1 MSGRPAPRPKRA
13 GEEFART
20 HNSGGDGPSSSKKP
34 RFDVRNPSAL
44 APDAPEKD
52 AILDADEIGKR
63 GQQAKRN
70 AVNIDG
76 YDSDSSNEG
85 FDARADAK
93 VKDAKRGG
101 QKVEKGETEA
111 QDDMFADLEDDF
123 ADGDEDEDNMA
134 RAKKRKKDVRFLE
147 AEEIEGQVAGS
158 KSGGHVRA
166 DFTLNGHAASRG
178 KGVVRDK
185 EVESSSE
192 SDVDDEERAD
202 VAGQVDEEV
211 GAGGKKEHAP
221 KLDAF
226 NMKSEQEE
234 GRFDAHGNFVRKAAD
249 PDAVHD
255 SWLEGV
261 SKKDMKKA
269 KEAEDKRDEERRQ
282 KAIEDDAL
290 LTSDILRRLI
300 PCLDRSETIIEALA
314 RLNKGRPKQKAK
326 WQSRNKSKRR
336 QDEDMDVDAQKA
348 TEDSAE
354 TRRREAVE
362 AITEAADLLLT
373 RGQTEVYE
381 AERESLMR
389 QYRRETGEDWV
400 DPPKPDMD
408 EEHTNNDSELK
419 QWEYRWSD
427 ARDGGEAHGPYDGAM
442 MVSWND
448 AGYFGDGVEFRR
460 VDHSADWSRSV
471 DFV

>member
-1 MSGRPAPRPKRA
+1 M
-13 GEEFART
+13 
-20 HNSGGDGPSSSKKP
+20 
-34 RFDVRNPSAL
+34 
-44 APDAPEKD
+44 
-52 AILDADEIGKR
+52 
-63 GQQAKRN
+63 
-70 AVNIDG
+70 
-76 YDSDSSNEG
+76 
-85 FDARADAK
+85 
-93 VKDAKRGG
+93 
-101 QKVEKGETEA
+101 
-111 QDDMFADLEDDF
+111 
-123 ADGDEDEDNMA
+123 
-134 RAKKRKKDVRFLE
+134 
-147 AEEIEGQVAGS
+147 
-158 KSGGHVRA
+158 
-166 DFTLNGHAASRG
+166 
-178 KGVVRDK
+178 
-185 EVESSSE
+185 
-192 SDVDDEERAD
+192 
-202 VAGQVDEEV
+202 
-211 GAGGKKEHAP
+211 
-221 KLDAF
+221 
-226 NMKSEQEE
+226 
-234 GRFDAHGNFVRKAAD
+234 
-249 PDAVHD
+249 
-255 SWLEGV
+255 
-261 SKKDMKKA
+261 
-269 KEAEDKRDEERRQ
+269 
-282 KAIEDDAL
+282 
-290 LTSDILRRLI
+290 
-300 PCLDRSETIIEALA
+300 DRSETIIEALA